1 MSAVGQTYC
10 THTHR
15 FSPPKLPESAW
26 ESRGAPRIVP
36 AAVLAALRSP
46 ATNARVVGGRTSP
59 RQCPVCWLSFSALV
73 PRHQISKGIA
83 KLALAT
89 GKKGPKSWAPA
100 LSRPLRMPLHKK
112 PKEQRRTL
120 LFSDRTKSF
129 CRRITVIGRAAAS
142 AEANQ
147 PGCQWN
153 STSSGATRLPQAPSS
168 RFPLLASY
176 RAGAAA

>member
-10 THTHR
+10 THTHTGSLPQSCPSQLG
-15 FSPPKLPESAW
+15 SPGCTQNCPCCCVSGPALPSYK
-26 ESRGAPRIVP
+26 R
-36 AAVLAALRSP
+36 
-46 ATNARVVGGRTSP
+46 RVVGGRTSP

-147 PGCQWN
+147 PGRQWN

-168 RFPLLASY
+168 RFPFLASY